1 MTTAPSPIELMRCEA
16 THYEETPDEVSGY
29 WRGHYVWVERK
40 DEDGLWYIRV
50 NHPDGG
56 YLYDG
61 WWRAHRDVDASDA
74 VVEAF
79 RGAELL
85 EAGQ

>member
-1 MTTAPSPIELMRCEA
+1 MNAPTPIQRMRAEGKLDVD
-16 THYEETPDEVSGY
+16 EENEVCGY
-29 WRGHYVWVERK
+29 WRGYLVWVNRE
-40 DEDGLWYIRV
+40 DTDGLWYIRV

-61 WWRAHRDVDASDA
+61 WWRAHRDCPSPDA
-74 VVEAF
+74 VAEAF

-85 EAGQ
+85 EGV

>member
-1 MTTAPSPIELMRCEA
+1 MNQPSPIELLRAEAVNFEEEA
-16 THYEETPDEVSGY
+16 TEVCGY
-29 WRGHYVWVERK
+29 WRGHLVWVERK
-40 DEDGLWYIRV
+40 DDDGLWYIRV

-61 WWRAHRDVDASDA
+61 WWRAHRDATVADA
-74 VVEAF
+74 VAEAF

-85 EAGQ
+85 EDDA

>member
-1 MTTAPSPIELMRCEA
+1 MSTPTPIERMRAEA
-16 THYEETPDEVSGY
+16 VMSEEPDEVYGY
-29 WRGHYVWVERK
+29 WRGHLIWVELEPMG
-40 DEDGLWYIRV
+40 DWYIRV

-61 WWRAHRDVDASDA
+61 WWADSAGKSVADA
-74 VVEAF
+74 VAEAF

-85 EAGQ
+85 EDL

>member
-1 MTTAPSPIELMRCEA
+1 MKPIELMRAEA
-16 THYEETPDEVSGY
+16 VNLTEDPDEVCGY
-29 WRGHYVWVERK
+29 WRGHLVWVKQE
-40 DEDGLWYIRV
+40 DADGLWYVRV

-61 WWRAHRDVDASDA
+61 FWRAHRDCTAADA
-74 VVEAF
+74 VAEAF

-85 EAGQ
+85 EDE

>member
-1 MTTAPSPIELMRCEA
+1 MNRVAPIQRLRAAGKLAADE
-16 THYEETPDEVSGY
+16 PDEVCGY
-29 WRGHYVWVERK
+29 WRGYLIWVELEPAN
-40 DEDGLWYIRV
+40 DWYIRV

-61 WWRAHRDVDASDA
+61 WWSNSADKSAEDA
-74 VVEAF
+74 VAEAF

-85 EAGQ
+85 EVEG

>member
-1 MTTAPSPIELMRCEA
+1 MTTTPIELMRAEA
-16 THYEETPDEVSGY
+16 THYEEGPDQIFGY
-29 WRGHYVWVERK
+29 WRGYQVWAELEPMG
-40 DEDGLWYIRV
+40 DWYIRV

-61 WWRAHRDVDASDA
+61 YWRDSDDKSPEEA
-74 VVEAF
+74 VAEAF

-85 EAGQ
+85 EGE

>member
-1 MTTAPSPIELMRCEA
+1 MTTMTPIERMRAEA
-16 THYEETPDEVSGY
+16 LQYEETPEETSGY
-29 WRGHYVWVERK
+29 WRGYLVWVKREDR
-40 DEDGLWYIRV
+40 DGLWYIRV

-61 WWRAHRDVDASDA
+61 FWRAHMDCTSVEA
-74 VVEAF
+74 VAEAF

-85 EAGQ
+85 EEL

>member
-1 MTTAPSPIELMRCEA
+1 LRVWACPNGFGPSASNSGGTAVYRIWAELEPMG
-16 THYEETPDEVSGY
+16 D
-29 WRGHYVWVERK
+29 
-40 DEDGLWYIRV
+40 WYIRV

-61 WWRAHRDVDASDA
+61 YWRNNDDKSPEEA
-74 VVEAF
+74 VAEAF

-85 EAGQ
+85 EVAR

>member
-1 MTTAPSPIELMRCEA
+1 MTIMTPMDRMRTEGKLDV
-16 THYEETPDEVSGY
+16 EEPDEVCGY
-29 WRGHYVWVERK
+29 WRGYLIWVKQE
-40 DEDGLWYIRV
+40 DTDGLWYIRV

-61 WWRAHRDVDASDA
+61 WWRAHRDCPVADA
-74 VVEAF
+74 VAEAF

-85 EAGQ
+85 EDA